1 MTSLADLPELVGFFS
16 YSREDDED
24 SHGALSALRDR
35 IQRDLRGQLGR
46 AKTTF
51 RLWQDKEAIAPGT
64 LWETEIKNAVA
75 QSAFFIP
82 IITPTVV
89 KSSYCKFELETFL
102 AREAALAR
110 NDLVFPILYIRV
122 PALEDEARQKGDPV
136 LSIIAERQYVDW
148 REFRYRDINSPEI
161 KEAIGRFCTTIC
173 DALSRPWLSPEER
186 QQVEEAAARERVEQ
200 ERGRAH
206 AEAKRRAEEEERRR
220 QQAEAKRRAEEE
232 ERRRQQ
238 AEAKR
243 RAEEEERSRQQA
255 EATQAAGESPLR
267 QIERKENE
275 KELQESG
282 ATIKVGRI
290 RLLGILITLCGFV
303 FLFIGLIMSS
313 SVAPPY
319 HFDLSLF
326 MLWGSIGL
334 AVIVIGSIVIYRS

>member
-1 MTSLADLPELVGFFS
+1 
-16 YSREDDED
+16 
-24 SHGALSALRDR
+24 
-35 IQRDLRGQLGR
+35 LRGQLGR

-238 AEAKR
+238 AEA
-243 RAEEEERSRQQA
+243 
-255 EATQAAGESPLR
+255 TQAAGESPLR

>member
-220 QQAEAKRRAEEE
+220 QQAEA
-232 ERRRQQ
+232 
-238 AEAKR
+238 
-243 RAEEEERSRQQA
+243 
-255 EATQAAGESPLR
+255 TQAAGESPLR

>member
-238 AEAKR
+238 AEA
-243 RAEEEERSRQQA
+243 
-255 EATQAAGESPLR
+255 TQAAGESPLR